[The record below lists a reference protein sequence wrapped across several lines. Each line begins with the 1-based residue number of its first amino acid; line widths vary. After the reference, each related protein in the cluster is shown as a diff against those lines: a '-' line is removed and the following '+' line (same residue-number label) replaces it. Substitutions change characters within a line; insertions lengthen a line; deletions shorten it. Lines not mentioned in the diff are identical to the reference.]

1 MYPHLYVRAD
11 VPNRMGQPFACRC
24 GHYGFAE
31 GERGSRCRAAMEER
45 IADLEHTANAAHDQ
59 LADIAALA
67 RGEMEPDK
75 RSGGAP
81 VLGEAWEAV
90 KALRVRAE
98 LAEAR
103 CDALEERM
111 TTADVPW
118 RVHGC
123 QCPADSKPG
132 DRCDHRWSRCN
143 GRLQWLKARKVTGE
157 GR

>member
-1 MYPHLYVRAD
+1 MTDPRPTTNRGRRAGGRELRAWASAD
-11 VPNRMGQPFACRC
+11 EFETVT
-24 GHYGFAE
+24 
-31 GERGSRCRAAMEER
+31 RAAESAGVTREQFIR
-45 IADLEHTANAAHDQ
+45 D
-59 LADIAALA
+59 AALGVA
-67 RGEMEPDK
+67 K
-75 RSGGAP
+75 
-81 VLGEAWEAV
+81 AV
-90 KALRVRAE
+90 AA
-98 LAEAR
+98 
-103 CDALEERM
+103 ALEERM